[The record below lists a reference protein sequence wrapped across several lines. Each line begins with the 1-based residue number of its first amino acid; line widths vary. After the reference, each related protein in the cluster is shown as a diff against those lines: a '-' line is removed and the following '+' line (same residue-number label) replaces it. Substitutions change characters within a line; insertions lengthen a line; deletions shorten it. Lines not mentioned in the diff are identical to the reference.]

1 MPILTDIKAKFHD
14 EIMKIPDLLDDYFD
28 PDKIAV
34 VEIDMMSS
42 FLSTDPDCPCPAPQ
56 AREVIEPT
64 NRFNEECRKL
74 GIPIIHVRVGL
85 RKYPGM
91 YENTKTGYTRFFPL
105 SIKGGLPNLD
115 NHAVEGSKW
124 VEFSTEV
131 KPEDYIVNTKKRLSA
146 FNGTDLNFLL
156 KQLEKDTVIIEG
168 IFTDC
173 CDLSAAFDATNI
185 DYKVIFPGNITR
197 GFSDELEEAAKKII
211 SLYIGLV
218 VNDQELIKELK
229 AQKARKASKKA

>member
-1 MPILTDIKAKFHD
+1 MPILTDIEVQLHD
-14 EIMKIPDLLDDYFD
+14 KIMKIPNEFDDYFD

-34 VEIDMMSS
+34 VEIDMYSS
-42 FLSTDPDCPCPAPQ
+42 HLSTDPECPCPGP
-56 AREVIEPT
+56 RGMEVIEPT

-91 YENTKTGYTRFFPL
+91 YENTKAGWRRILPM
-105 SIKGGLPNLD
+105 SIPGGLPRVD

-124 VEFSTEV
+124 TEFATEV
-131 KPEDYIVNTKKRLSA
+131 KPEDYIVNTKKRVSA
-146 FNGTDLNFLL
+146 FNGTDLDFLL
-156 KQLEKDTVIIEG
+156 RQLEKDTVIITG

-173 CDLSAAFDATNI
+173 CDLSSAFDATNI

-197 GFSDELEEAAKKII
+197 GFSEELEEAAKKII

-218 VNDQELIKELK
+218 VNDQELIEELK
-229 AQKARKASKKA
+229 AQKAEKPS